1 MVAARVRPGRIAAL
15 GLAAALAIPAE
26 AAPGRV
32 RWRVA
37 PPRDPRLAVV
47 APVFENPRLPALTAA
62 VGELLVLPRDLH
74 VVVDQCDAVDSF
86 YDPAHHRV
94 VLCYE
99 LAGFFG
105 LMFERKANVDPSRQ
119 LDYALNG
126 MTFTLLHELG
136 HAIIGEL
143 DLGVTGG
150 EEDAV
155 DDFAALLLLELKEPG
170 LAVDGAEAMLDL
182 GMLSQGQARF
192 SDEHSL
198 SPQRFYNVL
207 CLAYGADPGTVAP
220 VAVAYLPQARAVR
233 CADEYRKKRKA
244 WEAMTEPYT
253 RHAPPVPDAGARRR
267 RQ

>member
-1 MVAARVRPGRIAAL
+1 MAVRRRARVCLGVVAALVGGITAGSAWAGPVT
-15 GLAAALAIPAE
+15 
-26 AAPGRV
+26 GRV
-32 RWRVA
+32 KWQVV
-37 PPRDPRLAVV
+37 PPRDARLNVLG
-47 APVFENPRLPALTAA
+47 PIFENRRLPILIAA
-62 VGELLVLPRDLH
+62 VGELLLLPRELH
-74 VVVDQCDAVDSF
+74 VVVDQCDAVDAF
-86 YDPAHHRV
+86 YDPARHRV

-99 LAGFFG
+99 LAAFFG
-105 LMFERKANVDPSRQ
+105 LMFERKTNVDPSRE

-182 GMLSQGQARF
+182 GMLSQGQAPF

-207 CLAYGADPGTVAP
+207 CLAYGADPVSVGP
-220 VAVAYLPQARAVR
+220 VAGRYLPQQRAVR

-253 RHAPPVPDAGARRR
+253 RHPSSRPGS
-267 RQ
+267 

>member
-1 MVAARVRPGRIAAL
+1 VLSSILAVAAPAAW
-15 GLAAALAIPAE
+15 
-26 AAPGRV
+26 AAPAGGRV
-32 RWRVA
+32 KWRVN
-37 PPRDPRLAVV
+37 PPSDPRLSVL
-47 APVFENPRLPALTAA
+47 APVFEDQRLPVLTAA

-74 VVVDQCDAVDSF
+74 VVVDQCGAVDAF
-86 YDPAHHRV
+86 YDSRGHRV

-99 LAGFFG
+99 LAAFFG
-105 LMFERKANVDPSRQ
+105 LMFERKTNVDPSYQ
-119 LDYALNG
+119 LAYALNG

-155 DDFAALLLLELKEPG
+155 DDFAALLLLELKQPG
-170 LAVDGAEAMLDL
+170 LTVDGAEAMLDL
-182 GMLSQGQARF
+182 GVLSQGQAPF

-207 CLAYGADPGTVAP
+207 CLAYGADPASVAP
-220 VAVAYLPQARAVR
+220 VAGRYLPQQRALR

-244 WEAMTEPYT
+244 WEAMTEPHT
-253 RHAPPVPDAGARRR
+253 RHPSQSRGSR
-267 RQ
+267 

>member
-1 MVAARVRPGRIAAL
+1 MTARRWMVVSLGFVLLTAPAAF
-15 GLAAALAIPAE
+15 
-26 AAPGRV
+26 AAPATGRV
-32 RWRVA
+32 KWQVA
-37 PPRDPRLAVV
+37 PPRDPRLNVL
-47 APVFENPRLPALTAA
+47 APVFENRRLPVLTAA
-62 VGELLVLPRDLH
+62 VGQLLLLPRDLH

-86 YDPAHHRV
+86 YDAARHRV

-105 LMFERKANVDPSRQ
+105 LMFERKANVDSSRQ

-182 GMLSQGQARF
+182 GVLSQGQARF

-220 VAVAYLPQARAVR
+220 VAERYLPRERAVR
-233 CADEYRKKRKA
+233 CANEYRKKRKA
-244 WEAMTEPYT
+244 WETMTEPYT
-253 RHAPPVPDAGARRR
+253 RHPQVKQELKKGESR
-267 RQ
+267 